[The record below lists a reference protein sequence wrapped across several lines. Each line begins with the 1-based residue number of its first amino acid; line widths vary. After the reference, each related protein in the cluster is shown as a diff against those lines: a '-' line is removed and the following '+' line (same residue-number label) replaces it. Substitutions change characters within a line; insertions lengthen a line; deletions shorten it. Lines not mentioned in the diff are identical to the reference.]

1 MTGTERVRCKGLIR
15 IAAAAGPK
23 IDVASAEA
31 VVAVVDTGR
40 YTRILAAG
48 QRSPRRYTGSLR
60 IALGIKM
67 GWKGRGRSKGAGRD
81 GEGRGKDGQIEGVE

>member
-1 MTGTERVRCKGLIR
+1 MHCKGLIR
-15 IAAAAGPK
+15 IAAAAGPS

-31 VVAVVDTGR
+31 AAAAVADTGLN
-40 YTRILAAG
+40 TRILAAG